1 MEVSVLGVKIN
12 VLRAVIAML
21 LGFVICA
28 STVCSC
34 SKVSVRHVVNKV
46 KDVKNK
52 VVSLSPSVQGASV

>member
-1 MEVSVLGVKIN
+1 MEFSVLGVKID
-12 VLRAVIAML
+12 VLKTIIAIL

-34 SKVSVRHVVNKV
+34 SKINASHVVNKV

-52 VVSLSPSVQGASV
+52 ALLAANL